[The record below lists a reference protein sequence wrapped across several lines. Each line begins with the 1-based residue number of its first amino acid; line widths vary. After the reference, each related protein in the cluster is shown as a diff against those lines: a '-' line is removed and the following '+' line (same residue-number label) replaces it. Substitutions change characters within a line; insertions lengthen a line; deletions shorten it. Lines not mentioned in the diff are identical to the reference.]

1 MNAPSH
7 PRWRWLA
14 VQLARVF
21 ADNINPSATGL
32 ANVVIGGTASLSVAP
47 QMFVD

>member
-1 MNAPSH
+1 MKAPSH

-14 VQLARVF
+14 VQLARLF
-21 ADNINPSATGL
+21 ADNIDPSAPGL
-32 ANVVIGGTASLSVAP
+32 ANVVIGGTASLRDAP